1 MSKCTKNRGQVF
13 CAMLLLTVAGGVAAA
28 AEIVQMPTRSQLQGA
43 RAYVAAIVSRDQGD
57 LIAGRVSFLECAQ
70 RWLERANLM
79 RSASDAPAR
88 FLLYK
93 GVFNMATLGG
103 DEELAMEMMEKLK
116 AMGAPVEARVCI
128 MADPLT
134 IKSCLEGRPKVAAL
148 FSREYDEMKR
158 LEKERK
164 WTYVVD
170 PDNGEITLTGVE
182 PKPYTTLAI
191 PGEIDGHRVRGV
203 DANLLNGCT
212 LLRALMLPESHGIG
226 MTDYWLDSLPDLEAV
241 FSPCKDQWHRKVV
254 FANRKFWVYARN
266 CRCIDATSKRDSSN
280 FRPYPENA
288 DEIFQSM

>member
-1 MSKCTKNRGQVF
+1 MSECMKNRGAVF
-13 CAMLLLTVAGGVAAA
+13 CAMLLLTVAGGAAAA

-191 PGEIDGHRVRGV
+191 PGEIDGHRVQCLGKG
-203 DANLLNGCT
+203 LLDGCS
-212 LLRALMLPESHGIG
+212 LLRSVMLPKSHAVRMEYDWMEGAPE
-226 MTDYWLDSLPDLEAV
+226 LDAV
-241 FSPCKDQWHRKVV
+241 YSPCREQHHTRNL
-254 FANRKFWVYARN
+254 FANRGFIVYAYVRG
-266 CRCIDATSKRDSSN
+266 CVDATSSYHNRN

-288 DEIFQSM
+288 DEIFQSK